1 MSEPTQPS
9 YEFGPFSLDA
19 GKRLLLRDGEP
30 VPLAPKVLET
40 LLALVENRERVL
52 TKDELLRQVWGE
64 TIVEEGGLTRNISV
78 LRKILGEK
86 PDDHQY
92 IVTMPA
98 RGYRFVAD
106 VRERRG
112 DGESSG
118 AHLLAPPERDGARR
132 GLTARRW
139 LVLAGLA
146 ALGVGTLTYAL
157 RPVRSTDA
165 DQAAITSLA
174 VLPLDNLSGD
184 PAHEYLADGV
194 TEALITD
201 LGKIGSLRVIARA
214 SVMKYKGTHAPPS
227 TVAQELGVQAV
238 VTGSVLRSGD
248 RVRMT
253 SNLTYQDSGRQAWT
267 ESHERDLHDVLTLQR
282 EATAAIAGQ
291 VRAGSKAPELAHLG
305 TLPLVN
311 PAAYDSVLRA
321 RYLSVRTT
329 DADTQAAITLLER
342 AVALD
347 PGFALAYADLA
358 AAYVTRLTFV
368 TPEETGDLEQ
378 KAFAAAEKALVLDPG
393 LAEAYLARGDLLWTH
408 SHRFAHER
416 AAQEFR
422 RAVDLNPN
430 SDQAHRR
437 LARVYVHVGFFEDAL
452 EQAAIALAI
461 NPSNAQA
468 LNSRAQALLW
478 MGKDEDALA
487 VLLSIPGPVLPELVE
502 ANTAF
507 ALLRLGRRE
516 EAWMQLRQ
524 ALRKYPN
531 DASGALP
538 GIEAMLLAES
548 DPIKAQA
555 LIDKVAKRKAVNP
568 AHHAA
573 YFAACALARM
583 RRAEEAM
590 RYLREAAETGFP
602 CYRLF
607 AHDPNLDPIR
617 QDPRFQEFLA
627 DMQKHSGSLRKALFL
642 DHK

>member
-1 MSEPTQPS
+1 MSEPLQPS
-9 YEFGPFSLDA
+9 YEFGPFLLDT
-19 GKRLLLRDGEP
+19 GKRLLLRNGEP
-30 VPLAPKVLET
+30 VPLSPKVLET
-40 LLALVENRERVL
+40 LLALIESRERVL
-52 TKDELLRQVWGE
+52 TKDELLKQVWGD
-64 TIVEEGGLTRNISV
+64 TIVEEGGLTRNVSV

-92 IVTMPA
+92 IVTVPA
-98 RGYRFVAD
+98 RGYRFVAE
-106 VRERRG
+106 VRERWRN
-112 DGESSG
+112 GEASG
-118 AHLLAPPERDGARR
+118 AHLPAPPRRDEPRR
-132 GLTARRW
+132 SLSARRW
-139 LVLAGLA
+139 LVLGGLA
-146 ALGVGTLTYAL
+146 ALGLLTYVL
-157 RPVRSTDA
+157 RPVRATDTGRT
-165 DQAAITSLA
+165 AITSLA

-184 PAHEYLADGV
+184 PEHEYLADGM

-201 LGKIGSLRVIARA
+201 LGKIGSVRVLARA
-214 SVMKYKGTHAPPS
+214 SVMKYKGTHASPS

-248 RVRMT
+248 RVRIT
-253 SNLTYQDSGRQAWT
+253 SRLIYLDSDRQAWAD
-267 ESHERDLHDVLTLQR
+267 SHERDLRDVLTLQR
-282 EATAAIAGQ
+282 DVTAAIAAQ
-291 VRAGSKAPELAHLG
+291 VRAGLTAPERARLS
-305 TLPLVN
+305 TRPPVN
-311 PAAYDSVLRA
+311 PAAYDAVLRA

-329 DADTQAAITLLER
+329 DADTQAAIALLER

-378 KAFAAAEKALVLDPG
+378 KAFAAAEKALLLDPD

-422 RAVDLNPN
+422 RAVGLNPN

-437 LARVYVHVGFFEDAL
+437 LARVYVHVGFFEEAL
-452 EQAAIALAI
+452 QHAAVALAI

-487 VLLSIPGPVLPELVE
+487 ILLSIPGPVLPELVE

-507 ALLRLGRRE
+507 ALLRLGRRD
-516 EAWMQLRQ
+516 EAWVQLRR

-531 DASGALP
+531 DPSGALP

-548 DPIKAQA
+548 EPRKAQE
-555 LIDKVAKRKAVNP
+555 LIEKVAKRKAINP
-568 AHHAA
+568 SHHAA
-573 YFAACALARM
+573 YFAACAWARM
-583 RRAEEAM
+583 RRAEEAVQW
-590 RYLREAAETGFP
+590 LREAAETGFP
-602 CYRLF
+602 CYPLF
-607 AHDPNLDPIR
+607 ARDANLDPIR
-617 QDPRFQEFLA
+617 QDPRFQAFLA
-627 DMQKHSGSLRKALFL
+627 EMQKRSGSLRKALFL
-642 DHK
+642 DGK